1 MLGGA
6 TKPLATKIAGGGH
19 KRLGERGYNFK
30 VMVSHHVILHHSRRA
45 LLWGGGLFTV
55 ALLVLWLVIQ
65 VIILKDVDRYRPDVV
80 AVLSKATGT
89 RVEIGS
95 MTSARFEWL
104 PTVVLDHV
112 TIYDP
117 NGQPGL
123 VLNRVEGRISILGFL
138 RGRVDL
144 SVLII
149 DQPSLNLRRAADG
162 QLFLSGIP
170 LPRPDSGPSQ
180 FMEWLVN
187 QGEIRITKATI
198 HWIDDARRMPPLLFT
213 QGNIRIRNSG
223 AHHRVDMTFAPPSRI
238 SEPVTLKA
246 DLYGEDLTDF
256 RDWHG
261 SVIAQSS
268 RMDLGVLGTWVPQL
282 SRVESG
288 RGQLRFTLSMSSP
301 QQWGLQADGDVS
313 DLEARLEPGLPVL
326 HFDRL
331 RGGMSFKVLDGG
343 FDLATDQLV
352 VSGAASLKT
361 IVPLD
366 MHLLYTGGGGSLQ
379 VNQLELAQLS
389 GLADALPLSVEQ
401 RKRWAEA
408 GFKGRV
414 SHLDL
419 TWKGSQTQP
428 SDYAMH
434 SDFTDFQA
442 NPRGLL
448 PAIRGFSG
456 HLDATRDGGQLKGK
470 GTDTVLN
477 FPKIFAVPIP
487 VRTYNLDASW
497 AQQPAQTE
505 IRFNRIEVENAD
517 LAGSMTGKLS
527 IGPEGPGEGQ
537 LTGELQHA
545 LPAAVWRYL
554 PLGVSASAR
563 NWLQTAL
570 VGGSA
575 RHVAFEVNGNLQQ
588 FPFPHGQG
596 GKFRVSAQIADAV
609 LRYDPDWPA
618 ITGIQ
623 AALAIQDEA
632 LSVTATDGLIMGSKI
647 KAAHA
652 QISDLTQADSLL
664 TVTGEAEGSLRDGL
678 NFIVKSPVSKLINH
692 FTDAMQGEGAGR
704 LNLELQIPLSHV
716 QDTKVKGDYQFL
728 DASIDDGDAGIPP
741 ITQMQGHLSFTE
753 KLLTAQGLTATIMG
767 GPAAFELS
775 TSPTGVIRVLG
786 HGNAD
791 MAHLVK
797 VYHQPILAD
806 VSGKQEWNGEFNF
819 SEKLADVRLESQVAY
834 LGEPVTV
841 RISTLKDGTLDVAL
855 KGKTSPGSL
864 MKRYPGPLLKALDS
878 PVDWNGH
885 LWVHSGGRDEVS
897 ISGGALVFQEPTK
910 IAISGSSRGKLQADL
925 SGKVAVGALR
935 RLGYGTLVDHAKGD
949 AEWRARVEQDGSR
962 IRTTLTSNLSGVALD
977 FPEPF
982 RKDSRT
988 ALPFSL
994 SWTAEGNTRRLN
1006 ATLDSWLGVR
1016 VAYTVSAKGDILQAQ
1031 RGVVNF
1037 GGEALALPPE
1047 GFSMIGTL
1055 RHADLDAWQKMFGGA
1070 SGGAWDGSFFGP
1082 VSWIDMGLEDTRW
1095 GGRTW
1100 GGHRV
1105 TATQEGGRWQIQ
1117 TRGTEAEG
1125 EITWLPEGFGRIRAH
1140 FTKLVI
1146 PPVPSA
1152 GAVDEEPVDLDA
1164 QKNMPS
1170 LDLVAE
1176 RFSAM
1181 GKALGRLQLTG
1192 LHDGSVWRIDR
1203 FSLASAQGTVD
1214 GDGRWMGAPAP
1225 QTQVN
1230 VHLKATNLGNFI
1242 ADMGYPN
1249 MVARGT
1255 GEVRGQVNWHGNPQ
1269 DFKLSRVTGQFS
1281 LDLRD
1286 GQFSKVEPGGA
1297 GRLIGLL
1304 SLQTLPRRITLDFHD
1319 IFSDGFAFDTLTGN
1333 IAMNHGL
1340 FSTRDFDMTGP
1351 AARVML
1357 SGTVN
1362 VVAETTEL
1370 NARVSPAVGNS
1381 LSLATTVLGGPVAG
1395 AASYLLQRLL
1405 KNPIDQALTYEYVI
1419 EGNWD
1424 NPKIRA
1430 VGPSAVSATPRE

>member
-1 MLGGA
+1 
-6 TKPLATKIAGGGH
+6 
-19 KRLGERGYNFK
+19 
-30 VMVSHHVILHHSRRA
+30 MVSHHVILHHSRRA
-45 LLWGGGLFTV
+45 LLWGAGLFTV
-55 ALLVLWLVIQ
+55 TLLVLWLALQI
-65 VIILKDVDRYRPDVV
+65 IILKDVNRYRPDVV
-80 AVLSKATGT
+80 AALSKATGT

-112 TIYDP
+112 TIFDP

-123 VLNRVEGRISILGFL
+123 VLNRVEGRVSVLGFL

-144 SVLII
+144 STLII

-198 HWIDDARRMPPLLFT
+198 HWIDDALNVPPLLFT
-213 QGNIRIRNSG
+213 QGSIRIRNSG
-223 AHHRVDMTFAPPSRI
+223 THHRVDMTFTPPSRI

-246 DLYGEDLTDF
+246 DFYGEDLTDF

-261 SVIAQSS
+261 SVIAQST
-268 RMDLGVLGTWVPQL
+268 RTDLGALKTWMPQL
-282 SRVESG
+282 SRLESG
-288 RGQLRFTLSMSSP
+288 HGQLKFTLSMASP

-331 RGGMSFKVLDGG
+331 RGGMSFKSLAGG

-366 MHLLYTGGGGSLQ
+366 MHLLYTETGGSLQ

-389 GLADALPLSVEQ
+389 GLADALPLSAGQ
-401 RKRWAEA
+401 RAQWREA
-408 GFKGRV
+408 GFKGRI

-419 TWKGSQTQP
+419 TWKGSQAQP

-456 HLDATRDGGQLKGK
+456 HLDATEDGGQLKGK

-497 AQQPAQTE
+497 THLQAQTE
-505 IRFNRIEVENAD
+505 IRFNRLEVENAD
-517 LAGSMTGKLS
+517 LAGYMTGKLS
-527 IGPEGPGEGQ
+527 IGPEGPGDSQ
-537 LTGELQHA
+537 LTGELQRA
-545 LPAAVWRYL
+545 LPAAVWRYM
-554 PLGVSASAR
+554 PLDVSANAR
-563 NWLQTAL
+563 NWLQAAL

-588 FPFPHGQG
+588 FPFPHDRG

-609 LRYDPDWPA
+609 LRYDPDWPV

-623 AALAIQDEA
+623 ASFAIQGET

-652 QISDLTQADSLL
+652 QIPDLTQADQLL
-664 TVTGEAEGSLRDGL
+664 TVTGEAEGSLHDGL
-678 NFIVKSPVSKLINH
+678 NFIAKSPVSKFINH

-704 LNLELQIPLSHV
+704 LNLELQIPLNHA

-728 DASIDDGDAGIPP
+728 DAGVDDGDAGIPP

-753 KLLTAQGLTATIMG
+753 KLLTAQGLTATILG

-775 TSPTGVIRVLG
+775 ALPSGVIRVTG

-791 MAHLVK
+791 MAYLIK
-797 VYHQPILAD
+797 VYHQPVLAD
-806 VSGKQEWNGEFNF
+806 VSGKQDWKGEFNF
-819 SEKLADVRLESQVAY
+819 SEKLADIRLESRVAY
-834 LGEPVTV
+834 LGELVTV

-855 KGKTSPGSL
+855 KGKTSQSSL
-864 MKRYPGPLLKALDS
+864 MKRYPSTLLKALDS

-885 LWVHSGGRDEVS
+885 LWVRSGGRDEVS
-897 ISGGALVFQEPTK
+897 ISGAALVFQEPTK
-910 IAISGSSRGKLQADL
+910 IVISGSSRGKLQADL

-935 RLGYGTLVDHAKGD
+935 RLGYDTLVDYAKGATD
-949 AEWRARVEQDGSR
+949 WRARIEQDGAR
-962 IRTTLTSNLSGVALD
+962 MRTTLTSNLSGVALD

-982 RKDSRT
+982 HKDARA

-994 SWTAEGNTRRLN
+994 SWISEGNARQLN
-1006 ATLDSWLGVR
+1006 AALDSWLGVR
-1016 VAYTVSAKGDILQAQ
+1016 VAYTVSARGDALQAR
-1031 RGVVNF
+1031 RGVINF
-1037 GGEALALPPE
+1037 GGEASTLPPD
-1047 GFSMIGTL
+1047 GFAVIGTL
-1055 RHADLDAWQKMFGGA
+1055 RHADLDQWQKMFGDA
-1070 SGGAWDGSFFGP
+1070 SGSAWDGNLFGP
-1082 VSWIDMGLEDTRW
+1082 VTWANVGLEDTRW

-1100 GGHRV
+1100 GVHRV

-1125 EITWLPEGFGRIRAH
+1125 EITWLPEGFGRVRAH
-1140 FTKLVI
+1140 FTKLVV
-1146 PPVPSA
+1146 PPGPSA
-1152 GAVDEEPVDLDA
+1152 SATDTTPLNLDA

-1181 GKALGRLQLTG
+1181 GKALGRLQLAG
-1192 LHDGSVWRIDR
+1192 VHDGNVWRLDR
-1203 FSLASAQGTVD
+1203 FSLTSAQGTVD
-1214 GDGRWMGAPAP
+1214 GDGRWTGAPAP

-1249 MVARGT
+1249 MVARGA
-1255 GEVRGQVNWHGNPQ
+1255 GEVRGQINWDGNPQ
-1269 DFKLSRVTGQFS
+1269 DFKLSHATGQFS

-1286 GQFSKVEPGGA
+1286 GQFSKVEPGGT

-1362 VVAETTEL
+1362 VAAETSEL

-1381 LSLATTVLGGPVAG
+1381 VSLATTVIGGPIAG
-1395 AASYLLQRLL
+1395 AASYLLQKLL
-1405 KNPIDQALTYEYVI
+1405 KNPIDQALTYEYAI
-1419 EGNWD
+1419 EGSWD
-1424 NPKIRA
+1424 DPKIKPM
-1430 VGPSAVSATPRE
+1430 GPSAVSATPRQ